1 MPVSPLLEAE
11 PKSTATCCM
20 IFRSSREPPRVHSAL
35 VAAIM
40 QKLRKTDRNAVCSV
54 LDRAFSHRTNIT
66 PPPTDEPTQIRVV
79 TLFQAG
85 ECVAV

>member
-1 MPVSPLLEAE
+1 
-11 PKSTATCCM
+11 
-20 IFRSSREPPRVHSAL
+20 
-35 VAAIM
+35 M
-40 QKLRKTDRNAVCSV
+40 QRLRKTNRNAVCSV